1 MCFCV
6 FLFKVFKAIEKACV
20 DLLIFSILKLSN
32 GGTVRFIA
40 LFLMFLPFTAMAE
53 VLPLYDA
60 LRGTYTACVGIDEEL
75 ADLKKKA
82 GINTAVTVV
91 GTATGVGATV
101 TGVVK
106 SSKDSKIESLEIKL
120 EQLREIESKNQ
131 QQESVENNF
140 DAFASEFETSYSSIA
155 QQLKD
160 YQSEIDKL
168 TEQSK
173 NLGNWRTGL
182 LAGSTATNI
191 AGAAI
196 SGTNKVSAGLKEQ
209 INSCISAVDTLQQS
223 MMQARLNGEDITEAQ
238 RIVEACKEYEY
249 VDTSKIDNRAKGAMI
264 SSVVG
269 ATTGLAGT
277 ITSATANTDKTRND
291 NTASGNQKEKNLNTA
306 SNVLSGVTTVASATA
321 TGFNAAQIS
330 AIKKVAEV
338 AEKCTGV
345 LK

>member
-1 MCFCV
+1 MR
-6 FLFKVFKAIEKACV
+6 L
-20 DLLIFSILKLSN
+20 
-32 GGTVRFIA
+32 IA
-40 LFLMFLPFTAMAE
+40 LFLMFLPLTAMADM
-53 VLPLYDA
+53 LPLYDA
-60 LRGTYTACVGIDEEL
+60 LRATYTACVGIDDEL
-75 ADLKKKA
+75 SDLKVKA
-82 GINTAVTVV
+82 GINTAVTGV

-106 SSKDSKIESLEIKL
+106 ASKDNKIEELEIKL
-120 EQLREIESKNQ
+120 EKLREIESKNQ
-131 QQESVENNF
+131 EQESGDF
-140 DAFASEFETSYSSIA
+140 DPEAFAAEFESEYSSIA

-168 TEQSK
+168 TQQSK

-196 SGTNKVSAGLKEQ
+196 AGTNKVSTGLKEQ
-209 INSCISAVDTLQQS
+209 IDTCIKAVDDLQQS
-223 MMQARLNGEDITEAQ
+223 MMQARLNGEDIKEAQ
-238 RIVEACKEYEY
+238 SIVDACSEYKY
-249 VDTSKIDNRAKGAMI
+249 VDVSKIDNRAKGAMI

-269 ATTGLAGT
+269 AGLGLAGT
-277 ITSATANTDKTRND
+277 ITSASANSKDVRD
-291 NTASGNQKEKNLNTA
+291 GDSDKEKNLNTA
-306 SNVLSGVTTVASATA
+306 SNVLSGVTTAASATA
-321 TGFNAAQIS
+321 TVFNATQIS

>member
-1 MCFCV
+1 MR
-6 FLFKVFKAIEKACV
+6 L
-20 DLLIFSILKLSN
+20 
-32 GGTVRFIA
+32 IA
-40 LFLMFLPFTAMAE
+40 LFLMFLPLTAMADM
-53 VLPLYDA
+53 LPLYDA
-60 LRGTYTACVGIDEEL
+60 LRATYTACVGIDDEL
-75 ADLKKKA
+75 SDLKVKA
-82 GINTAVTVV
+82 GINTAVTGV

-106 SSKDSKIESLEIKL
+106 ASKDNKIEELEIKL
-120 EQLREIESKNQ
+120 EKLREIESKNQ
-131 QQESVENNF
+131 EQESGDF
-140 DAFASEFETSYSSIA
+140 DPEAFAAEFESEYSSIA

-168 TEQSK
+168 TQQSK

-196 SGTNKVSAGLKEQ
+196 AGTNKVSTGLKEQ
-209 INSCISAVDTLQQS
+209 IDTCIKAVDDLQQS
-223 MMQARLNGEDITEAQ
+223 MMQARLNGEDIKEAQ
-238 RIVEACKEYEY
+238 SIVDACSEYKY
-249 VDTSKIDNRAKGAMI
+249 VDVSKIDNRAKGAMI

-269 ATTGLAGT
+269 AGLGLAGT
-277 ITSATANTDKTRND
+277 ITSASANSKDVRD
-291 NTASGNQKEKNLNTA
+291 GDSDKEKNLNTTA
-306 SNVLSGVTTVASATA
+306 NVLSGVTTAASATA

>member
-1 MCFCV
+1 
-6 FLFKVFKAIEKACV
+6 
-20 DLLIFSILKLSN
+20 
-32 GGTVRFIA
+32 
-40 LFLMFLPFTAMAE
+40 MADM
-53 VLPLYDA
+53 LPLYDA
-60 LRGTYTACVGIDEEL
+60 LRATYIACVGIDDEL
-75 ADLKKKA
+75 SDLKVKA
-82 GINTAVTVV
+82 GINTAVTGV
-91 GTATGVGATV
+91 GTATSVGATV

-106 SSKDSKIESLEIKL
+106 ASKDSKIEELEIKL
-120 EQLREIESKNQ
+120 EKLREIESKNQ
-131 QQESVENNF
+131 EQESGDF
-140 DAFASEFETSYSSIA
+140 DPEAFATEFESEYSSIA

-173 NLGNWRTGL
+173 KLGNWRTGL

-196 SGTNKVSAGLKEQ
+196 SGTNKVSVGLKEQ
-209 INSCISAVDTLQQS
+209 INSCISAVDSLQQS
-223 MMQARLNGEDITEAQ
+223 IIQARLNGEDITEAQ
-238 RIVEACKEYEY
+238 SIIEACKEYEY
-249 VDTSKIDNRAKGAMI
+249 VDLSKIDNRAKGAMI

-269 ATTGLAGT
+269 AGLGLAGT
-277 ITSATANTDKTRND
+277 ITSASANSKDVRD
-291 NTASGNQKEKNLNTA
+291 GDSDKEKNLNTTA
-306 SNVLSGVTTVASATA
+306 NVLSGVTTAASATA

>member
-1 MCFCV
+1 M
-6 FLFKVFKAIEKACV
+6 
-20 DLLIFSILKLSN
+20 
-32 GGTVRFIA
+32 RFIA
-40 LFLMFLPFTAMAE
+40 VFLMFLPVTAMAE
-53 VLPLYDA
+53 VLSLYDA
-60 LRGTYTACVGIDEEL
+60 LRATYTACVGIDEEL
-75 ADLKKKA
+75 SGLKTMA
-82 GINTAVTVV
+82 GINTAVTGV

-106 SSKDSKIESLEIKL
+106 ASKDSKIEELEIKL
-120 EQLREIESKNQ
+120 EKLREIESKNQ
-131 QQESVENNF
+131 AQESGDF
-140 DAFASEFETSYSSIA
+140 DPEAFTAEFEAEYSSIA

-168 TEQSK
+168 TQQSK

-196 SGTNKVSAGLKEQ
+196 SGTNKVSVGLKEQ
-209 INSCISAVDTLQQS
+209 INSCISAVDDLQQS

-238 RIVEACKEYEY
+238 SIVDACKEYEY
-249 VDTSKIDNRAKGAMI
+249 VDISKIDDRAKGAMI

-277 ITSATANTDKTRND
+277 ITSATANTNKTRND
-291 NTASGNQKEKNLNTA
+291 NTDAGKQKEKNLNTA
-306 SNVLSGVTTVASATA
+306 ANVLSGVTTAASATA
-321 TGFNAAQIS
+321 TVFNATQIS

>member
-1 MCFCV
+1 MR
-6 FLFKVFKAIEKACV
+6 L
-20 DLLIFSILKLSN
+20 
-32 GGTVRFIA
+32 IA
-40 LFLMFLPFTAMAE
+40 LFLMFLPLTAMADM
-53 VLPLYDA
+53 LPLYDA
-60 LRGTYTACVGIDEEL
+60 LRATYTACAGIDDEL
-75 ADLKKKA
+75 SDLKVKA
-82 GINTAVTVV
+82 GINTAVTGV

-106 SSKDSKIESLEIKL
+106 ASKDSKIEELEIKL
-120 EQLREIESKNQ
+120 EKLREIESKNQ
-131 QQESVENNF
+131 EQESGDF
-140 DAFASEFETSYSSIA
+140 DPEAFAEEFESEYSSIA

-168 TEQSK
+168 TQQSK

-196 SGTNKVSAGLKEQ
+196 AGTNKVSVGLKEQ
-209 INSCISAVDTLQQS
+209 IDTCIKAVDDLQQS

-238 RIVEACKEYEY
+238 SIVDACGEYKY
-249 VDTSKIDNRAKGAMI
+249 VDVSKIDNRAKGAMI

-277 ITSATANTDKTRND
+277 ITSATANSKDVRD
-291 NTASGNQKEKNLNTA
+291 GDSDKEKNLNTTA
-306 SNVLSGVTTVASATA
+306 NVLSGVTTAASATA
-321 TGFNAAQIS
+321 TVFNATQIS

>member
-1 MCFCV
+1 MV
-6 FLFKVFKAIEKACV
+6 KA
-20 DLLIFSILKLSN
+20 
-32 GGTVRFIA
+32 
-40 LFLMFLPFTAMAE
+40 
-53 VLPLYDA
+53 
-60 LRGTYTACVGIDEEL
+60 
-75 ADLKKKA
+75 
-82 GINTAVTVV
+82 
-91 GTATGVGATV
+91 
-101 TGVVK
+101 
-106 SSKDSKIESLEIKL
+106 SKDNKIEELEIKL
-120 EQLREIESKNQ
+120 EKLREIESKNQ
-131 QQESVENNF
+131 EQESGDF
-140 DAFASEFETSYSSIA
+140 DPEAFAAEFESEYSSIA

-168 TEQSK
+168 TQQSK

-196 SGTNKVSAGLKEQ
+196 AGTNKVSVGLKEQ
-209 INSCISAVDTLQQS
+209 IDTCIKAVDDLQQS

-238 RIVEACKEYEY
+238 SIVDACGEYKY
-249 VDTSKIDNRAKGAMI
+249 VDVSKIDNRAKGAMI

-291 NTASGNQKEKNLNTA
+291 NTDAGKQKEKNLNTA
-306 SNVLSGVTTVASATA
+306 ANVLSGVTTAASATA
-321 TGFNAAQIS
+321 TVFNATQIS

>member
-1 MCFCV
+1 M
-6 FLFKVFKAIEKACV
+6 
-20 DLLIFSILKLSN
+20 
-32 GGTVRFIA
+32 
-40 LFLMFLPFTAMAE
+40 
-53 VLPLYDA
+53 
-60 LRGTYTACVGIDEEL
+60 
-75 ADLKKKA
+75 
-82 GINTAVTVV
+82 
-91 GTATGVGATV
+91 
-101 TGVVK
+101 
-106 SSKDSKIESLEIKL
+106 EIKL
-120 EQLREIESKNQ
+120 EKLREIESKNQ
-131 QQESVENNF
+131 EQESGDF
-140 DAFASEFETSYSSIA
+140 DPEAFAAEFESEYSSIA

-168 TEQSK
+168 TQQSK

-196 SGTNKVSAGLKEQ
+196 AGTNKVSAGLKEQ
-209 INSCISAVDTLQQS
+209 IDTCIKAVDDLQQS

-238 RIVEACKEYEY
+238 SIVDACSEYKY
-249 VDTSKIDNRAKGAMI
+249 VDVSKIDNRAKGAMI

-277 ITSATANTDKTRND
+277 ITSATANSKDVRD
-291 NTASGNQKEKNLNTA
+291 GDSDKEKNLNTTA
-306 SNVLSGVTTVASATA
+306 NVLSGVTTAASATA

>member
-1 MCFCV
+1 M
-6 FLFKVFKAIEKACV
+6 
-20 DLLIFSILKLSN
+20 
-32 GGTVRFIA
+32 RFIA

-91 GTATGVGATV
+91 GTTTGVGATV

-106 SSKDSKIESLEIKL
+106 SSKDSKIEELEIKL

-140 DAFASEFETSYSSIA
+140 EAFASEFETSYSSIA

-173 NLGNWRTGL
+173 KLGNWRTGL

-269 ATTGLAGT
+269 AGLGLAGT
-277 ITSATANTDKTRND
+277 ITSASANSKDVRD
-291 NTASGNQKEKNLNTA
+291 GGSDKEKNLNTTA
-306 SNVLSGVTTVASATA
+306 NVLSGVTTVASATA

>member
-1 MCFCV
+1 MR
-6 FLFKVFKAIEKACV
+6 L
-20 DLLIFSILKLSN
+20 
-32 GGTVRFIA
+32 IA
-40 LFLMFLPFTAMAE
+40 LFLMFLPLTAMADM
-53 VLPLYDA
+53 LPLYDA
-60 LRGTYTACVGIDEEL
+60 LRATYTACAGIDDEL
-75 ADLKKKA
+75 SDLKVKA
-82 GINTAVTVV
+82 GINTAVTGV

-106 SSKDSKIESLEIKL
+106 ASKDNKIEELEIKL
-120 EQLREIESKNQ
+120 EKLREIESKNQ
-131 QQESVENNF
+131 EQESGDF
-140 DAFASEFETSYSSIA
+140 DPEAFTAEFESEYSSIA

-168 TEQSK
+168 TQQSK

-196 SGTNKVSAGLKEQ
+196 AGTNKLSVGLKEQ
-209 INSCISAVDTLQQS
+209 IDTCIKSVDDLQQS

-238 RIVEACKEYEY
+238 SIVDACGEYKY
-249 VDTSKIDNRAKGAMI
+249 VDVSKIDNRAKGAMI

-291 NTASGNQKEKNLNTA
+291 NTDAGKQKEKNLNTA
-306 SNVLSGVTTVASATA
+306 ANVLSGVTTAASATA
-321 TGFNAAQIS
+321 TVFNATQIS